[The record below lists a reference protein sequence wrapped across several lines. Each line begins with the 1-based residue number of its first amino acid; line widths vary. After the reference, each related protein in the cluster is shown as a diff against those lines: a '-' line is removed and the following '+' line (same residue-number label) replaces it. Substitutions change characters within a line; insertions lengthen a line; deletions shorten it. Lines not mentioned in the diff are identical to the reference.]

1 MADESLDRLVESLA
15 LINVNLEG
23 LRISLVA
30 VTETK
35 ADHEQRLRSI
45 ERWRYHLSPVLAVLT
60 FILGAVTTAAMDRLF
75 SDDVVLLAPRAQQ
88 TCSEIV
94 DDVLTGRLLDRNCE
108 LMLKEGSHDS

>member
-15 LINVNLEG
+15 QINVNLEG

-60 FILGAVTTAAMDRLF
+60 FILGAVTSAAMDRLF
-75 SDDVVLLAPRAQQ
+75 SREISLAPANPQQ
-88 TCSEIV
+88 SQQAAAGDEMSAV
-94 DDVLTGRLLDRNCE
+94 SLRLGEKWKLKGSADV
-108 LMLKEGSHDS
+108 S

>member
-15 LINVNLEG
+15 QINVNLEG

-60 FILGAVTTAAMDRLF
+60 FILGAVTSAAMDRLF
-75 SDDVVLLAPRAQQ
+75 SREISLVRPKTQQSQQECTDDAMSAVSLRLGEKWNLKGSA
-88 TCSEIV
+88 
-94 DDVLTGRLLDRNCE
+94 DV
-108 LMLKEGSHDS
+108 S

>member
-75 SDDVVLLAPRAQQ
+75 SNDVVLLPPRAQQ
-88 TCSEIV
+88 TCSEFADEV
-94 DDVLTGRLLDRNCE
+94 VAGMPLDMSCE
-108 LMLKEGSHDS
+108 PMLKGGSHDS